1 LQVEDHLAF
10 FAVATSLLPVLGV
23 FHLIVT
29 GPIKC
34 WGCKLVFFPMKT
46 SIASRLEISVER
58 TAALLPVSCA
68 KPQMIYPPHVTVQS
82 RRQLPWHTMHT
93 YVGIEKHY

>member
-1 LQVEDHLAF
+1 MAQVLASRGPPRF

-58 TAALLPVSCA
+58 TATLLPMSCA
-68 KPQMIYPPHVTVQS
+68 TPNLSSSCDRSVKEATALAHHAYFC
-82 RRQLPWHTMHT
+82 
-93 YVGIEKHY
+93 GN